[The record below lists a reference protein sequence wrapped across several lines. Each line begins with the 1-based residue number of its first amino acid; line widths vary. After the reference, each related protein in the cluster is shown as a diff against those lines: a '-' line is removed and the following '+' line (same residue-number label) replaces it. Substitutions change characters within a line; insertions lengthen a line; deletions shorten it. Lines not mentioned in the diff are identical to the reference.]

1 MKYSVI
7 ILVLVLDT
15 NFWNY
20 VEGLENSQI
29 EQNNQ
34 EQNNQEGKNEEE
46 KKVEVD
52 KEKTHIFRSLV
63 HLII

>member
-1 MKYSVI
+1 MHFWTIVKYSVI

-46 KKVEVD
+46 KK
-52 KEKTHIFRSLV
+52 K
-63 HLII
+63 